1 MRTTFDPGAH
11 ESGRSHWATLVT
23 LMPFLWPH
31 GRWNLRLRVILALVL
46 LASAKI
52 AIIFIPF
59 IYKELV
65 DTLNVTV
72 PDDKIGTLFAVPIF
86 LIIAFGAARL
96 ASQAFGELRDAVFAK
111 VGQHALRTIALQV
124 FRHLHSLSLAFHL
137 DRRTGGLSRVI
148 ERGTKG
154 IDFLLRFSLFNI
166 LPTLFELSLVCGVL
180 LINYGASYSSITLFA

>member
-1 MRTTFDPGAH
+1 MRTTFDPGAQ

-23 LMPFLWPH
+23 LMPYLWPH

-96 ASQAFGELRDAVFAK
+96 AV
-111 VGQHALRTIALQV
+111 
-124 FRHLHSLSLAFHL
+124 RHLANY
-137 DRRTGGLSRVI
+137 VM
-148 ERGTKG
+148 
-154 IDFLLRFSLFNI
+154 RFSLRWGSMPCGQLRCRCSVICIVF
-166 LPTLFELSLVCGVL
+166 LLLS
-180 LINYGASYSSITLFA
+180 T